1 MPAVFV
7 FCLTFRKT
15 ICIMSV
21 KRNGV
26 MKKMSHS
33 AEKTNAMRI
42 MEQRKAKYVFHDY
55 TASGAVAGE
64 DVAAAIGQSPDRV
77 FKTLVTVGM
86 SGKNYVFV
94 VPVCKELDLKKAA
107 KTVGEKWV
115 EMIKSKE
122 LLPLTGY
129 VHGGCSPVGMK
140 KLFRTV
146 IDVSAES
153 KETVC
158 FSGGKI
164 GYQMEAPLS
173 ELEKVI
179 PIELADITE

>member
-1 MPAVFV
+1 
-7 FCLTFRKT
+7 
-15 ICIMSV
+15 MSV

-42 MEQRKAKYVFHDY
+42 MEQKKAKYVFHDY

-94 VPVCKELDLKKAA
+94 VPVCKELDLRKAA

-146 IDVSAES
+146 IDISAES

>member
-1 MPAVFV
+1 
-7 FCLTFRKT
+7 
-15 ICIMSV
+15 MSV

-26 MKKMSHS
+26 MKKTSHS

-42 MEQRKAKYVFHDY
+42 MEQKKAKYVFHDY

-146 IDVSAES
+146 IDISAES

-179 PIELADITE
+179 PMELADITE

>member
-42 MEQRKAKYVFHDY
+42 MEQKKAKYVFHDY

-64 DVAAAIGQSPDRV
+64 DVAAAMGQSPDRV

-94 VPVCKELDLKKAA
+94 VPVCKELDLEKAA

-146 IDVSAES
+146 IDISAES

-179 PIELADITE
+179 PMELADITE

>member
-1 MPAVFV
+1 
-7 FCLTFRKT
+7 
-15 ICIMSV
+15 
-21 KRNGV
+21 

-146 IDVSAES
+146 IDISAES

>member
-1 MPAVFV
+1 M
-7 FCLTFRKT
+7 
-15 ICIMSV
+15 
-21 KRNGV
+21 
-26 MKKMSHS
+26 
-33 AEKTNAMRI
+33 
-42 MEQRKAKYVFHDY
+42 
-55 TASGAVAGE
+55 
-64 DVAAAIGQSPDRV
+64 
-77 FKTLVTVGM
+77 
-86 SGKNYVFV
+86 
-94 VPVCKELDLKKAA
+94 KKAA

-146 IDVSAES
+146 IDISAES

-179 PIELADITE
+179 PMELADITE

>member
-1 MPAVFV
+1 M
-7 FCLTFRKT
+7 
-15 ICIMSV
+15 
-21 KRNGV
+21 
-26 MKKMSHS
+26 
-33 AEKTNAMRI
+33 EKTNAMRI
-42 MEQRKAKYVFHDY
+42 MEQKKAAYVFHDY
-55 TASGAVAGE
+55 TASGAVSGE
-64 DVAAAIGQSPDRV
+64 DVAAAIGQDPNKV

-86 SGKNYVFV
+86 SGRNYVFV

-115 EMIKSKE
+115 EMIKSKD

-129 VHGGCSPVGMK
+129 IHGGMK

-146 IDVSAES
+146 IDRSAE
-153 KETVC
+153 EQTTIC

>member
-1 MPAVFV
+1 
-7 FCLTFRKT
+7 
-15 ICIMSV
+15 MSV

-42 MEQRKAKYVFHDY
+42 MEQKKAKYVFHDY

-86 SGKNYVFV
+86 SGKNYVF
-94 VPVCKELDLKKAA
+94 VCKELDLKKAA

-146 IDVSAES
+146 IDISAES

-179 PIELADITE
+179 PMELADITE

>member
-1 MPAVFV
+1 
-7 FCLTFRKT
+7 
-15 ICIMSV
+15 
-21 KRNGV
+21 
-26 MKKMSHS
+26 MSHGI
-33 AEKTNAMRI
+33 EKTNAMRI
-42 MEQRKAKYVFHDY
+42 MEQKKAKYVFHDY

-146 IDVSAES
+146 IDISAES

-173 ELEKVI
+173 ELEKVV
-179 PIELADITE
+179 PFRACRHN

>member
-1 MPAVFV
+1 
-7 FCLTFRKT
+7 
-15 ICIMSV
+15 
-21 KRNGV
+21 
-26 MKKMSHS
+26 MSHGI
-33 AEKTNAMRI
+33 EKTNAMRI
-42 MEQRKAKYVFHDY
+42 MEQKKAKYVFHDY

-146 IDVSAES
+146 IDIRGES

-179 PIELADITE
+179 PMELADITE

>member
-1 MPAVFV
+1 
-7 FCLTFRKT
+7 
-15 ICIMSV
+15 MSV

-42 MEQRKAKYVFHDY
+42 MEQKKAKYVFHDY

>member
-1 MPAVFV
+1 M
-7 FCLTFRKT
+7 
-15 ICIMSV
+15 
-21 KRNGV
+21 
-26 MKKMSHS
+26 
-33 AEKTNAMRI
+33 EKTNVMRTI
-42 MEQRKAKYVFHDY
+42 ESKKLKYNYYFYDPETVN
-55 TASGAVAGE
+55 GEEVAVVLNE
-64 DVAAAIGQSPDRV
+64 NPDRV

-146 IDVSAES
+146 IDISAES

-179 PIELADITE
+179 PMELADITE

>member
-1 MPAVFV
+1 
-7 FCLTFRKT
+7 
-15 ICIMSV
+15 MSV

-42 MEQRKAKYVFHDY
+42 MEQKKAKYVFHDY

-146 IDVSAES
+146 IDISAES

>member
-1 MPAVFV
+1 
-7 FCLTFRKT
+7 
-15 ICIMSV
+15 MSV

-42 MEQRKAKYVFHDY
+42 MEQKKAKCVFHDY

-146 IDVSAES
+146 IDISAES

-179 PIELADITE
+179 PMELADITE

>member
-1 MPAVFV
+1 
-7 FCLTFRKT
+7 
-15 ICIMSV
+15 MSV

-146 IDVSAES
+146 IDISAES

-164 GYQMEAPLS
+164 GYQMEAPRS
-173 ELEKVI
+173 EVEKVM
-179 PIELADITE
+179 PMERADITE

>member
-1 MPAVFV
+1 
-7 FCLTFRKT
+7 
-15 ICIMSV
+15 
-21 KRNGV
+21 
-26 MKKMSHS
+26 MSHS

-42 MEQRKAKYVFHDY
+42 MEQKKAKYVFHDY

-77 FKTLVTVGM
+77 CKTLVTVGM
-86 SGKNYVFV
+86 SGNKYVFV
-94 VPVCKELDLKKAA
+94 VPVCKALDLKKAA

-146 IDVSAES
+146 IDISAES

-179 PIELADITE
+179 PMELADITE

>member
-1 MPAVFV
+1 
-7 FCLTFRKT
+7 
-15 ICIMSV
+15 
-21 KRNGV
+21 
-26 MKKMSHS
+26 MKK
-33 AEKTNAMRI
+33 AEEKTNAIRLL
-42 MEQRKAKYVFHDY
+42 EQRRIAFKTYNYVQ
-55 TASGAVAGE
+55 SGAVSGPE
-64 DVAAAIGQSPDRV
+64 VARALGQNPSRM
-77 FKTLVTVGM
+77 FKTLVTEGR
-86 SGKNYVFV
+86 SGAHYVFL
-94 VPVCKELDLKKAA
+94 VPVNRELNLKNAA
-107 KTVGEKWV
+107 SAVGEKSIV
-115 EMIKSKE
+115 MIKSKE

>member
-1 MPAVFV
+1 
-7 FCLTFRKT
+7 
-15 ICIMSV
+15 MSV

-42 MEQRKAKYVFHDY
+42 MEQKKAKYVFHDY

-64 DVAAAIGQSPDRV
+64 DIAAAIGQSPDRV

-146 IDVSAES
+146 IDISAES

>member
-1 MPAVFV
+1 
-7 FCLTFRKT
+7 
-15 ICIMSV
+15 MSV

-179 PIELADITE
+179 PMELADITE

>member
-1 MPAVFV
+1 
-7 FCLTFRKT
+7 
-15 ICIMSV
+15 MSV

-64 DVAAAIGQSPDRV
+64 DVAAAMGQSPDRV

-146 IDVSAES
+146 IDISAES

>member
-1 MPAVFV
+1 
-7 FCLTFRKT
+7 
-15 ICIMSV
+15 MSV

-42 MEQRKAKYVFHDY
+42 MEQKKAKYVFHDY

-115 EMIKSKE
+115 EMIKSRE
-122 LLPLTGY
+122 LLPLKGY
-129 VHGGCSPVGMK
+129 VHGGCSPGGMK

-146 IDVSAES
+146 IDISAES

-179 PIELADITE
+179 PMELADITE